1 MADKKVEL
9 DDLFVEE
16 LKPRATPIS
25 TVVATE
31 CCGVCNSS
39 CREGQEPVKIPVLGA
54 DTEAEFGANLGAEP
68 ARGRTQDTDE

>member
-1 MADKKVEL
+1 MADTHVEL

-39 CREGQEPVKIPVLGA
+39 CVGDGDSDPVPPPPGGGREEKA
-54 DTEAEFGANLGAEP
+54 DT
-68 ARGRTQDTDE
+68 TDAQ

>member
-1 MADKKVEL
+1 MADTKVEL

-39 CREGQEPVKIPVLGA
+39 CDVQTVPRPGSVPTAKTGA
-54 DTEAEFGANLGAEP
+54 APSKDAAARTLQDEARN
-68 ARGRTQDTDE
+68 T